1 MYAIS
6 KIFFVIN
13 YAIFVTLHDALMA
26 LRSKRATNQPSG
38 KGKVCKYMQI
48 FEKRMLWLSK
58 NGCYTIR
65 QLAVNGA
72 DLMQAGMPAGPAVGE
87 TLNTLLKEVMDG
99 HLPNERDAL
108 LQVVRTHAGGTR

>member
-1 MYAIS
+1 MKYAD
-6 KIFFVIN
+6 
-13 YAIFVTLHDALMA
+13 LDAHA
-26 LRSKRATNQPSG
+26 HTPEVEIRRSD
-38 KGKVCKYMQI
+38 VQI
-48 FEKRMLWLSK
+48 FEKRMLQLSK
-58 NGCYTIR
+58 SGCYTIR